1 MTVTFI
7 LNTGKSVSV
16 PDVNT
21 SDLVN
26 DLIIYTGLEDVT
38 ITVPKQYDT
47 LVLNVFILTFCMIM
61 IQTTLMLKLYFNVSI
76 LRLLCLTVNFLST

>member
-1 MTVTFI
+1 MYESNMTVTFI

-47 LVLNVFILTFCMIM
+47 C
-61 IQTTLMLKLYFNVSI
+61 
-76 LRLLCLTVNFLST
+76 